1 MASTKLTRTFGSGGN
16 RDKWTWSGWIKRNK
30 IGAEIFP
37 GFAAAEILYN
47 EDGSVKGVSTGDMG
61 LDSDGK
67 EKSSYEPGFE
77 FHAKYTVF
85 AEGCRGHLGKEI
97 IDDKTTK
104 PDTIQ
109 KVILCNGKIY
119 YDLMAKKEKAHDK
132 IAIVRLE
139 QLYPF
144 AEKQLADLK
153 KRYKNASE
161 WTWVQEEPEN
171 MLSLI
176 HI

>member
-1 MASTKLTRTFGSGGN
+1 MSPKSLLRHPDVISTVDELSKGN
-16 RDKWTWSGWIKRNK
+16 
-30 IGAEIFP
+30 FQ
-37 GFAAAEILYN
+37 
-47 EDGSVKGVSTGDMG
+47 
-61 LDSDGK
+61 
-67 EKSSYEPGFE
+67 
-77 FHAKYTVF
+77 
-85 AEGCRGHLGKEI
+85 EI

-171 MLSLI
+171 MGAWS
-176 HI
+176 HILRHLRD